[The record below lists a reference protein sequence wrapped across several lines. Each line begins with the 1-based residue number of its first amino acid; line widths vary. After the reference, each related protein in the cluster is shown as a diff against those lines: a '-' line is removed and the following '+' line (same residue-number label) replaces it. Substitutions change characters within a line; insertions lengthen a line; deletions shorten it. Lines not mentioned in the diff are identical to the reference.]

1 LSALSWLILI
11 AATAASIGFA
21 YWIYQTREVIVPGIR
36 VLTTLRASALALVA
50 LLLLNPTVPWG
61 ASSPAGSWTLLD
73 ASLSMMAG
81 EGRTAWDVA
90 LDETS
95 ALARAGSRIVAFGE
109 RTGTTNLDELGARG
123 ASQVASRLTPA
134 IEIAAEAGATAVTV
148 MSDLRIEDLDRALGT
163 ASALGLEVAFLPLGG
178 PTRNVGVAEVGI
190 PELVTVGDTLD
201 VEVRLF
207 GEGGRSGDSVDVE
220 VREDGRLIGVARAS
234 LPAQGALSSVRMRL
248 PAPSSGDEQ
257 TRVRYTI
264 RALLEGDLFPEDDE
278 RVRYVLVGGEEGGIA
293 LISFRPDFEPR
304 YLAPVLGD
312 ATGLD
317 VAAFLSIGGG
327 RYLQSQGPAGDD
339 RIVDDTSVRARAS
352 SAELVVLHGLATDV
366 PPWALE
372 VASRVPRV
380 LVLPSDPG
388 GVAPLG
394 VTTQAPIGG
403 EWYAE
408 PGIPASPLAAA
419 LSGVGFEGLAPLT
432 SVFPIDQP
440 PDALVPLRIVR
451 QGTAISQPALLLGQD
466 GGRRWAV
473 SLAEGFWRWGF
484 REGRSSEAY
493 RRLWSSVGGWLF
505 GNTRIPTGE
514 GVRPE
519 ARVVERGQPLSWLA
533 PSMDGVE
540 LRIVL
545 SADDSTVAD
554 TVVSVGATERARTG
568 VLPPG
573 RYGYRATRT
582 DDGQVV
588 GEGTLD
594 VSRFTDELDKPVLDP
609 EAVGARSGAT
619 GVVRIVG
626 GRRLRTSPLPYLA
639 IIALLLAEWIG
650 RRRQG
655 LR

>member
-163 ASALGLEVAFLPLGG
+163 ASVPLGG

-264 RALLEGDLFPEDDE
+264 RALLEGDLFPMRE
-278 RVRYVLVGGEEGGIA
+278 
-293 LISFRPDFEPR
+293 F
-304 YLAPVLGD
+304 
-312 ATGLD
+312 
-317 VAAFLSIGGG
+317 
-327 RYLQSQGPAGDD
+327 
-339 RIVDDTSVRARAS
+339 
-352 SAELVVLHGLATDV
+352 
-366 PPWALE
+366 
-372 VASRVPRV
+372 
-380 LVLPSDPG
+380 
-388 GVAPLG
+388 
-394 VTTQAPIGG
+394 VTCS
-403 EWYAE
+403 W
-408 PGIPASPLAAA
+408 
-419 LSGVGFEGLAPLT
+419 
-432 SVFPIDQP
+432 
-440 PDALVPLRIVR
+440 
-451 QGTAISQPALLLGQD
+451 
-466 GGRRWAV
+466 
-473 SLAEGFWRWGF
+473 
-484 REGRSSEAY
+484 
-493 RRLWSSVGGWLF
+493 
-505 GNTRIPTGE
+505 
-514 GVRPE
+514 GVR
-519 ARVVERGQPLSWLA
+519 RG
-533 PSMDGVE
+533 G
-540 LRIVL
+540 
-545 SADDSTVAD
+545 
-554 TVVSVGATERARTG
+554 
-568 VLPPG
+568 
-573 RYGYRATRT
+573 
-582 DDGQVV
+582 
-588 GEGTLD
+588 
-594 VSRFTDELDKPVLDP
+594 
-609 EAVGARSGAT
+609 
-619 GVVRIVG
+619 
-626 GRRLRTSPLPYLA
+626 SP
-639 IIALLLAEWIG
+639 
-650 RRRQG
+650 
-655 LR
+655 